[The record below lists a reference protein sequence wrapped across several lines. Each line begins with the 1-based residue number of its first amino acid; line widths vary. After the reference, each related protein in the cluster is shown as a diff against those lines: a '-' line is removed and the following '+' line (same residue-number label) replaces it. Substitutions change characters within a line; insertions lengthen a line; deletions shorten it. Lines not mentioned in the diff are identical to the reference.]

1 MREAGIERN
10 REEKRMGDNYTN
22 DQSYGQSTYEGQGE
36 TPQYGNQGYSQPQYG
51 SQGETPQYGNQGY
64 SQPQYGNQG
73 YGQPQY
79 GNQGYGQPQYG
90 NQGYGQPQY
99 GNQGYGQPQN
109 ETQGY
114 GQSQY
119 GNQGYGQPVYGAAGG
134 ETVAQRALRE
144 TISSTMF
151 LIFTIL
157 LTANLVLSLIS
168 LFTGQ
173 SAMTGTLNGES
184 NLMMTVFLG
193 VLMMIPMILICIG
206 LWKSYGEAK
215 SGCAM
220 QGNGLGLVRGSL
232 IALLVLACVGFAL
245 LLVLL
250 FAMQSIL
257 SNSNLLSQYIV
268 SYEAYLTLR
277 AMLPVLMVIFVI
289 VMILVILYLV
299 KLRGCVSSAVQ
310 ICQSGWPAKK
320 LSMFVIVMNFI
331 LGALQLLILVITMA
345 AASGSGLQTS
355 VLGIISTLVNIAIMI
370 LMSLVLLSLRS
381 KLLQA

>member
-1 MREAGIERN
+1 
-10 REEKRMGDNYTN
+10 MGDNYTN
-22 DQSYGQSTYEGQGE
+22 DQNYGQSTYEGQGE
-36 TPQYGNQGYSQPQYG
+36 TSQYGNQGYSQPQYG

-64 SQPQYGNQG
+64 GQPQYGNQGYGQPQNENQG

-79 GNQGYGQPQYG
+79 GNQGYGQQQYG
-90 NQGYGQPQY
+90 NQGYGQQ
-99 GNQGYGQPQN
+99 
-109 ETQGY
+109 
-114 GQSQY
+114 QY

-134 ETVAQRALRE
+134 ETIAQRALRE

-184 NLMMTVFLG
+184 NLIMTVFIG
-193 VLMMIPMILICIG
+193 ILMMIPMILICIG

-215 SGCAM
+215 SGRVM
-220 QGNGLGLVRGSL
+220 QGSGLGLVRGSL

-268 SYEAYLTLR
+268 SYEAYLTLL

-331 LGALQLLILVITMA
+331 LVALQLLILVVTMA
-345 AASGSGLQTS
+345 AASGSGLQIS
-355 VLGIISTLVNIAIMI
+355 VLGVISTLVNIAIMI